1 MRAFLLSIF
10 WVTTVGSVI
19 QLLVIASGGWIV
31 LSGAFSFSELSV
43 NVFITQFVP
52 WLLFLKTLIITL
64 LGELGRWL
72 LDIPILLIATLKLIV
87 GTVIGLWAYSVAK
100 AMPVKTVSA

>member
-1 MRAFLLSIF
+1 MRTFLLSIF

-19 QLLVIASGGWIV
+19 QLLVIAFGAWIIF
-31 LSGAFSFSELSV
+31 SGASSFSELSV

-52 WLLFLKTLIITL
+52 WLIFLKTLVITL
-64 LGELGRWL
+64 LGELGMWL
-72 LDIPILLIATLKLIV
+72 LEIPILLIATLKLVV

-100 AMPVKTVSA
+100 AMPVKPVSA